1 MAPVNVKVAQLGVLA
16 GVVLYSTNAVF
27 GAWAEVG
34 GITFAFWRA
43 LLAVPV
49 LLLVALAVDRRGT
62 FVVRPSV
69 ATVLAGVL
77 LGISTVLVM
86 AAAKRVPVALIA
98 LIGALTPVLT
108 GLYEVA
114 RGERLGRPFYL
125 SGLVAVLGTAYV
137 ALSEHDTSAD
147 LAGIVLAVGFA
158 AGFAAF
164 LIASRSAR
172 RTASPIGFLF
182 WSAVFAC
189 LPTTVI
195 AVLWAEPVLPLANR
209 DLEALGL
216 AVLCGGTTGHLLV
229 TGSLR
234 LLPATNAAVIRLTQ
248 PFFAML
254 FAWWIVAQRPTLP
267 QVIGGLVTVAGVAG
281 GALYRVRRSAATAEP
296 DEPGLQP

>member
-1 MAPVNVKVAQLGVLA
+1 MPRGNVKAAQLGVLV

-49 LLLVALAVDRRGT
+49 LAVVALAVDRRGT
-62 FVVRPSV
+62 LFVRPGA

-77 LGISTVLVM
+77 LGVSTVLVM
-86 AAAKRVPVALIA
+86 SAAKRVPITLIA
-98 LIGALTPVLT
+98 LIGTLTPILT
-108 GLYEVA
+108 GLYEAA

-125 SGLVAVLGTAYV
+125 SGLVAVIGTAYV
-137 ALSEHDTSAD
+137 ALTEHETSAN
-147 LAGIVLAVGFA
+147 LAGIALAVGFA

-172 RTASPIGFLF
+172 RTATPIGFLF
-182 WSAVFAC
+182 WSALFAC
-189 LPTTVI
+189 VPTTAI
-195 AVLWAEPVLPLANR
+195 AVVAADPVLPLAAR

-216 AVLCGGTTGHLLV
+216 AVVCGGTTGHLLV

-254 FAWWIVAQRPTLP
+254 FAWWIVAQEPTLP
-267 QVIGGLVTVAGVAG
+267 QIIGGLVTVAGVAG
-281 GALYRVRRSAATAEP
+281 AALYRARTNVAPVEAA
-296 DEPGLQP
+296 DEPGL